1 MASERKKVAQKFP
14 VFALTLESVSVDNEC
29 DFGNRY

>member
-14 VFALTLESVSVDNEC
+14 ILAFTLESVSVDNEC
-29 DFGNRY
+29 DFDNRY